1 MANADGDK
9 KAPPWRQRR
18 AETGAAQ
25 SRSEMLEPSASA
37 TTIVLPSPQ
46 VKPKPTPPQRNKNSN
61 DPRAALTSSS
71 PASNIPSPSSNLPPA
86 STPPPMSHND
96 KIPTSA
102 AQHAMTLRP
111 SPHRRPQTVH
121 NPHRTLPHGVSAPTS
136 NDAPTPQ
143 DQNQEKQESLQ
154 QDFSASPTN
163 PRRDTGNGIPAKVRT
178 ASGSI
183 SFSPSGGKAFRS
195 GNNTDLSPQASAAQP
210 VRLMQRLPSI
220 SDIQPQQEGE
230 DGWTAPRQTGEG
242 VRKGSI
248 DPFSLTLSLHELTPA
263 HTTSFSQPTQCRWY
277 PQPT

>member
-1 MANADGDK
+1 MANAEGDK

-18 AETGAAQ
+18 AETGAAKFC
-25 SRSEMLEPSASA
+25 EMLEPSASA

-46 VKPKPTPPQRNKNSN
+46 VKPKPPPPQHNKNSN
-61 DPRAALTSSS
+61 NPRAALTSSS
-71 PASNIPSPSSNLPPA
+71 PASTIPSPSSNLPPT
-86 STPPPMSHND
+86 STPSPTSHND

-102 AQHAMTLRP
+102 AQHAITLRP

-121 NPHRTLPHGVSAPTS
+121 NPHRKLTHGVSALTPTI
-136 NDAPTPQ
+136 Q

-163 PRRDTGNGIPAKVRT
+163 PRRDTGNGRPAKVRT

-230 DGWTAPRQTGEG
+230 DDGWTAPRQTGEG
-242 VRKGSI
+242 VRKGSP
-248 DPFSLTLSLHELTPA
+248 DPFPLPSH
-263 HTTSFSQPTQCRWY
+263 Y
-277 PQPT
+277 MN